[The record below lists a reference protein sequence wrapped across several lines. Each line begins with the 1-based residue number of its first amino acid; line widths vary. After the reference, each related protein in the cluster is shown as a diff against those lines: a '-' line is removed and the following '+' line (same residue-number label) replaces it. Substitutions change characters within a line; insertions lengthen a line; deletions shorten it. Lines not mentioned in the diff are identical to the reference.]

1 MVRNRNN
8 KPNTNF
14 EKLPFAGK
22 YSMKNIPIPKNN
34 EYMKKLIGQMEK
46 IIKRM
51 RWKALFFLKEEDKQK
66 DKVFLTARPR
76 IKRTGSDLLSLEDEE
91 EENIEKERL
100 KMIKLKKEKKEMITK
115 QFIKEE
121 DLLKDSK
128 TIANKII
135 DEVVISEV

>member
-1 MVRNRNN
+1 MVRNRNE

-51 RWKALFFLKEEDKQK
+51 RWRALFFLKEEDKY
-66 DKVFLTARPR
+66 
-76 IKRTGSDLLSLEDEE
+76 
-91 EENIEKERL
+91 
-100 KMIKLKKEKKEMITK
+100 
-115 QFIKEE
+115 
-121 DLLKDSK
+121 K
-128 TIANKII
+128 TIA
-135 DEVVISEV
+135 DEIEFYGKEEKFGFKSEKKPPPIKELEEFEKDFYEIARNIVFDFMF